1 MEQKNKA
8 SIWKPI
14 TIGTFSAIMFTTVS
28 SQIMKRLEERDAAY
42 HSKEKDD
49 TALNDVSS
57 ERSFQQSFQ
66 EARQQRGTHSAFTWK
81 GNVYSTA
88 TKEEW
93 EHLPEAQ
100 KNDIIEQIDP
110 SALDVIEVNDNYAN
124 DDVEVSED
132 QTIDLADVNM
142 VDSDAKDMVYE
153 EEDVSQVEPELSAE
167 DEDDVTMPVSEEE
180 PVEDLAMND
189 DQEASV
195 MVVEEGHEDIDD
207 DVHIISS
214 GDISDVEVMMMIN
227 GNEDQDVVIIDMDD
241 DYEDS
246 DYQDVL
252 DVSQNQVDI
261 STQVDYIDPKVTDSG
276 DGIDADNM
284 YFT

>member
-1 MEQKNKA
+1 M
-8 SIWKPI
+8 
-14 TIGTFSAIMFTTVS
+14 T
-28 SQIMKRLEERDAAY
+28 
-42 HSKEKDD
+42 
-49 TALNDVSS
+49 
-57 ERSFQQSFQ
+57 
-66 EARQQRGTHSAFTWK
+66 
-81 GNVYSTA
+81 
-88 TKEEW
+88 
-93 EHLPEAQ
+93 
-100 KNDIIEQIDP
+100 
-110 SALDVIEVNDNYAN
+110 SALDVVEVNDNYAN
-124 DDVEVSED
+124 DNVEVSED

-142 VDSDAKDMVYE
+142 IDSDAKDMVYE

-195 MVVEEGHEDIDD
+195 VVVEEGHEDIDD

-241 DYEDS
+241 DYVDN
-246 DYQDVL
+246 DFQDVL

>member
-42 HSKEKDD
+42 HSKGKDD

-66 EARQQRGTHSAFTWK
+66 VARQQRGAHSAFTWK

-93 EHLPEAQ
+93 EHLPEEQ

-110 SALDVIEVNDNYAN
+110 SALDVVEVNDNYAN
-124 DDVEVSED
+124 DNVEVSED

-180 PVEDLAMND
+180 PVVNLAMND

-241 DYEDS
+241 DYEES